1 MKKLRDM
8 GENRRIPTE
17 SSIDRILGGGVE
29 RRTITQFYG
38 PPGSGKTNI
47 TIKLAVETA
56 RRGKNTV
63 FIDTEGGL
71 SVERIR
77 QVSGDITGLQ
87 IE

>member
-38 PPGSGKTNI
+38 PP
-47 TIKLAVETA
+47 A
-56 RRGKNTV
+56 
-63 FIDTEGGL
+63 
-71 SVERIR
+71 
-77 QVSGDITGLQ
+77 QVRPT
-87 IE
+87 